1 MTDVAE
7 VRSGSHSIGFV
18 RTSSTDKG
26 AESFSI
32 VSSGTPMDL
41 QVSSMATR
49 DMLVDKL
56 RVFVRKHKMA
66 KLSDPTLG
74 QGHGQQRQGQH
85 GQGQQGQQRHGTAGG
100 GDGGFGGLSLSSLER
115 AAAGAI
121 ASMTSAGMAG
131 GGTARPGGV
140 GGGREAT
147 SGGLRRA

>member
-66 KLSDPTLG
+66 KLPDPTLG
-74 QGHGQQRQGQH
+74 QGQGQGPQRQGQGQQRQGA
-85 GQGQQGQQRHGTAGG
+85 AGG

-131 GGTARPGGV
+131 GGAARPGGA
-140 GGGREAT
+140 GTREAT
-147 SGGLRRA
+147 AGGLHRA